1 MPRAIR
7 SETIVPK
14 LLSPSEQG
22 TLTDELYELIHETF
36 GVTRDDVLHGVVAPK
51 SDLTKIL
58 VHRNDEGRAVG
69 YFAVHFFDKRLRGRP
84 TTVVRAGVGML
95 RDYRGQNNNL
105 SWALRILAEHVL
117 ANPRTPLY
125 GLGTMIHPTSYMQ
138 VDRYVDVYWPK
149 PGEPVPPDILDFML
163 ELADEFRMPLV
174 DPARPLVRK
183 SSYTTRQTEAERDY
197 WRRSDRPA
205 ARFFVSMIPDYGD
218 GHGMLTLFPITPAM
232 LASTAARFTRDKAT
246 RAVEGVLSTAQRLPV
261 GNRLLRPFAVKK
273 RLRAMPLF
281 SALDDVSLGKLV
293 ERAEIVSLPGGKD
306 LFQAGDE
313 GDDLYLV
320 ARGAVSVVR
329 SSEADET
336 IDQLGAGSLFGEMA
350 MLSGGR
356 RSATIRTAIPSVL
369 VRIRGAELRSLM
381 AEHDAIGDAIWG
393 AFADRVFD
401 DHLRSLVRSSKQRVP
416 ELDRMA
422 RHAWIRRGR
431 HEDLEQGVGVVTDG
445 DAFLVMLRGTA
456 SIQQGTTQISAQA
469 PIVIEL
475 DASTRVIATT
485 AARVVHVPPL
495 TMPEDALD
503 QIG

>member
-1 MPRAIR
+1 MPRAAR

-14 LLSPSEQG
+14 LLLPSEQSA
-22 TLTDELYELIHETF
+22 LTDELYELIHETF
-36 GVTRDDVLHGVVAPK
+36 GVTRDDVLDGVVTPK

-58 VHRNDEGRAVG
+58 VHRNHEGKAVG
-69 YFAVHFFDKRLRGRP
+69 YFAVHFFDKRLRGVP

-105 SWALRILAEHVL
+105 SWALRVLAEQVV
-117 ANPRTPLY
+117 ANPSKPLY
-125 GLGTMIHPTSYMQ
+125 GLGTMVHPTSYMQ

-149 PGEPVPPDILDFML
+149 PDEPVPPDILEFML
-163 ELADEFRMPLV
+163 ALADEFHMPLV

-183 SSYTTRQTEAERDY
+183 SAYKTLQTEAERDY

-232 LASTAARFTRDKAT
+232 LAGTAARFARDKAT
-246 RAVEGVLSTAQRLPV
+246 RAIEGVLATAQRLPI
-261 GNRLLRPFAVKK
+261 GDRLLRPSAVEK
-273 RLRAMPLF
+273 RLRAVPLF
-281 SALDDVSLGKLV
+281 ATLDDASLARLV

-306 LFQAGDE
+306 LFRAGDQ

-329 SSEADET
+329 ESEADEM
-336 IDQLGAGSLFGEMA
+336 IDQLGAGSLFGEVA

-356 RSATIRTAIPSVL
+356 RSASIRTAIPSVL

-381 AEHDAIGDAIWG
+381 AEHAAIGDAIWS
-393 AFADRVFD
+393 AYAARVFD
-401 DHLRSLVRSSKQRVP
+401 DHLRSFGRGSTRAVP
-416 ELDRMA
+416 ELDRTA
-422 RHAWIRRGR
+422 RQAWIRRGR
-431 HEDLEQGVGVVTDG
+431 HEDLAHGCDVATEG
-445 DAFLVMLRGTA
+445 DAFLLVLRGTA
-456 SIQQGTTQISAQA
+456 SIQQGATQISAQA
-469 PIVIEL
+469 PIVIEA
-475 DASTRVIATT
+475 DAATRVTATT

-495 TMPEDALD
+495 TTPEQATA
-503 QIG
+503 